1 MWYHISNNSAE
12 ETKMHMHITPGSG
25 ARISGKLYGIFL
37 EDINYGCDGG
47 LYAELVPN
55 RAFEFEG
62 PQGED
67 HRLMRWTSLGGAGLS
82 IRTENPRGEKNPHYL
97 HMEPGAGRWGV
108 RSEGYLGEG
117 FFAARGESY
126 RLTLIA
132 RGVGMLTAS
141 LVSADGRTLAETPLA
156 LTETFAKQ
164 EAILTPETAGER
176 AFLTLTAAGGQAVDI
191 DFASLFPVH
200 TFKGRKNGCRADLA
214 QALADLQP
222 SFLRFPGG
230 CIVEGR
236 SYANMYRF
244 RETLG
249 PVEERRTNWNR
260 WQLEEYQRD
269 GLHSPDYFQSYG
281 MGFYEFFQFCED
293 IGAKPLPILNC
304 GLTCQW
310 HEGLTV
316 PLDEM
321 DGIIQDYFDLIEFC
335 HGAEDTPMGRIRTEM
350 GHPEP
355 FCLEMIGVGNEQ
367 WDPVYFERYELI
379 HRAVKAKH
387 PEIEL
392 VGCAGW
398 TDKGREFDAAMQWM
412 RETPM
417 KPDYSD
423 EHYYK
428 RVDWFYENRDR
439 YADYDLAHLPAVFA
453 GEYAAHEGDQR
464 NTLRSALA
472 EAAFLTGV
480 ENASPNVAMACYAPL
495 FGRIGGYQ
503 WKPDLIWFDQERC
516 YPTVNYYVQQLFS
529 CHRGDALM
537 HVALE
542 GADDAHPL
550 HVTAAKRDADG
561 ALIVKVVNPHAQGQE
576 LHITLPQDA
585 QAVTA
590 HVLSGKDLLADNLPG
605 SPAPVLPVTTA
616 ARVEGPS
623 FTWHAPGQSV
633 NVLIIR

>member
-1 MWYHISNNSAE
+1 MQ
-12 ETKMHMHITPGSG
+12 MHITPGSR
-25 ARISGKLYGIFL
+25 RISDKLYGIFL

-47 LYAELVPN
+47 LYAELVAN
-55 RAFEFEG
+55 RAFENEG
-62 PQGED
+62 PKGED
-67 HRLMRWTSLGGAGLS
+67 HRLMRWSPVGGAALS

-97 HMEPGAGRWGV
+97 HMEPGEGLWGV
-108 RSEGYLGEG
+108 RNEGYLGTG
-117 FFAARGESY
+117 LHAAAGETY

-132 RGVGMLTAS
+132 RGEGVLHARLVSEAGVVLADSAATLTA
-141 LVSADGRTLAETPLA
+141 DFT
-156 LTETFAKQ
+156 KQ
-164 EAILTPETAGER
+164 EVLLAPDTAGER
-176 AFLTLTAAGGQAVDI
+176 AFLHLVTDGGQAVDI

-222 SFLRFPGG
+222 AFLRFPGG

-236 SYANMYRF
+236 SFPNMYRF

-260 WQLEEYQRD
+260 WQLEEYQKD
-269 GLHSPDYFQSYG
+269 GLHSPDYFQTYG

-316 PLDEM
+316 PMDEM
-321 DGIIQDYFDLIEFC
+321 DGVIQDYFDLIEFC
-335 HGAEDTPMGRIRTEM
+335 HGAADTPMGRIRTEM
-350 GHPEP
+350 GHPAP
-355 FCLEMIGVGNEQ
+355 FRLEMIGVGNEQ
-367 WDPVYFERYELI
+367 WDQVYFERYELI
-379 HRAVKAKH
+379 HRAVKARH

-392 VGCAGW
+392 IGCAGW
-398 TDKGREFDAAMQWM
+398 TDKGWEFDAAMQWM
-412 RETPM
+412 RETPT

-428 RVDWFYENRDR
+428 RVDWFYENKDR
-439 YADYDLAHLPAVFA
+439 YAHYDLAHLPAVFA

-464 NTLRSALA
+464 NTLRAALA

-503 WKPDLIWFDQERC
+503 WKPDMIWFDQAGC
-516 YPTVNYYVQQLFS
+516 YPTPSYYVQQLFS
-529 CHRGDALM
+529 RYRGDALAE
-537 HVALE
+537 VAFT
-542 GADDAHPL
+542 GMDADKPL
-550 HVTAAKRDADG
+550 HATTSLRETDG
-561 ALIVKVVNPHAQGQE
+561 ALIVKAVNPHAGAQE
-576 LHITLPQDA
+576 VSIALPGA
-585 QAVTA
+585 AEAVTA
-590 HVLSGKDLLADNLPG
+590 HVLTGPDMLADNLPG
-605 SPAPVLPVTTA
+605 HAPIVPVTKKA
-616 ARVEGPS
+616 AVGGDTL
-623 FTWHAPGQSV
+623 TWRFDAQSLT
-633 NVLIIR
+633 VLIIR